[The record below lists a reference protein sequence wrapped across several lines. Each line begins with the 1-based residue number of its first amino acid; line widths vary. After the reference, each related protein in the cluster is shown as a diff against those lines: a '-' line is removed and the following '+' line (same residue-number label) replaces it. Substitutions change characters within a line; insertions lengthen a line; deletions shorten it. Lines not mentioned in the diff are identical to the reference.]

1 MDGGALVEQP
11 AHPHQYIYQ
20 MQGQS
25 TSYLIRLVFLVLS
38 EISSLFPNSALCQNM
53 TIQFQF
59 TNCILRIV
67 EFLKVWMILKYLDLL
82 NNAHDAFQTTF
93 KPLWSLLLALYVVT
107 LQQQYFQILL
117 VILQHN
123 NTTTAVQQYTSQLS
137 DFAEKKKKK
146 SYGPFNNSHIRRGV
160 ENQSKSSRKRDTQM
174 TQSIVLCFLINVTT
188 TRQIFL

>member
-1 MDGGALVEQP
+1 MAVRQWSSP
-11 AHPHQYIYQ
+11 PTHISNKYIYQ

-25 TSYLIRLVFLVLS
+25 RVRLILRLVFLVLS

-137 DFAEKKKKK
+137 DFAEKKKK
-146 SYGPFNNSHIRRGV
+146 SYGPFNNSHIRRGRPT
-160 ENQSKSSRKRDTQM
+160 ENGVSKSEKWF
-174 TQSIVLCFLINVTT
+174 CPKFENFN
-188 TRQIFL
+188 IFSS